1 MEFVWPAG
9 RGNILQSAGAPI
21 ADGCVGTASK
31 NEKLKTENSKPHF
44 KTQNCSTYRRN
55 YEV

>member
-1 MEFVWPAG
+1 MESVWADG
-9 RGNILQSAGAPI
+9 HGNILQSAGAPN
-21 ADGCVGTASK
+21 ADGFVSIALK
-31 NEKLKTENSKPHF
+31 NEKLKTENSKPQF